1 MLLTREAILEAAGTL
16 PRETVPVPEWG
27 GEVIV
32 ATMTGA
38 ARDEWEQSLVTQGR
52 RSIENV
58 RAKLVAAT
66 VVDEAGNRIFSTDD
80 VQALGRASAAALDR
94 VCVVAQRLNGL
105 TAEELESAKGN

>member
-1 MLLTREAILEAAGTL
+1 MLLTREAILAAGATL
-16 PRETVPVPEWG
+16 PRETVAVPEWG

-38 ARDEWEQSLVTQGR
+38 ARDEWEQSIVTNGR
-52 RSIENV
+52 KVENV

-66 VVDEAGNRIFSTDD
+66 VIDEEGRRLFSADD
-80 VQALGRASAAALDR
+80 VQALGRLSSAALDR
-94 VCVVAQRLNGL
+94 VCKVAQRLNGL

>member
-1 MLLTREAILEAAGTL
+1 MLLTREAILAAAGTL

-66 VVDEAGNRIFSTDD
+66 VVDEAGSRMFSADD
-80 VQALGRASAAALDR
+80 VQALGRTSAAALDR
-94 VCVVAQRLNGL
+94 VCKVAQRLNGL